1 MLSKKKKLNPLDI
14 MELVLFQ
21 VYTDTEGNKILT
33 GVTSEE
39 EILQLYKDFW
49 HLPVNQ
55 RKPNVILL

>member
-39 EILQLYKDFW
+39 EILQLYKDF
-49 HLPVNQ
+49 
-55 RKPNVILL
+55 